1 MKTSK
6 YIRTTLSVALAATML
21 LLASCRDENL
31 IIYDPVKQGVQGA
44 YARMVD
50 QPPATVTVAGFAAQN
65 YVFTAEIVGVGTDP
79 SQVKS
84 FDITVQLDD
93 PNSVNLKPAK
103 ALGSITSYTLFT
115 DTQRPRGTGTF
126 TGAQITTLLGLVAGD
141 IVKGNILT
149 FYTSLTLTNG
159 KVYDLNNVDP
169 NLAASSA
176 FNAPFFH
183 QTTIK

>member
-6 YIRTTLSVALAATML
+6 YIRTTLTVALAAMTL
-21 LLASCRDENL
+21 LLGSCRDESL
-31 IIYDPVKQGVQGA
+31 IIYDPVKQGVEGA

-50 QPPATVTVAGFAAQN
+50 SPPATVSTGAFATTN
-65 YVFTAEIVGVGTDP
+65 FVFTAEIVGVGTDP
-79 SQVKS
+79 SKVKS

-103 ALGSITSYTLFT
+103 ALGSITSFTLFS
-115 DTQRPRGTGTF
+115 DTQRPRGTATF
-126 TGAQITTLLGLVAGD
+126 TGAQITTLLGLTAGD

-149 FYTSLTLTNG
+149 FYTSLTLTDG
-159 KVYDLNNVDP
+159 KKYDINNVDP

-183 QTTIK
+183 QTTFK